1 MVRLSLAAAS
11 LAALFV
17 ASPAAAFAPNM
28 QQSSAVRFVSPLGV
42 TTTTLSETATSFDLD
57 SYLASKKG
65 PIENALEA
73 SIVSVGPQTEKIC
86 ESMLYSLMAGGKR
99 IRPVLCLAAAEMFGG
114 TAEQAMPTA
123 VALEMIHTMS
133 LIHDDLPSMDNDDL
147 RRGKPTNHV
156 SFSKFP
162 RWACHVLG
170 CSMIRICSEMCTI
183 LHWLR
188 YWWTLG

>member
-11 LAALFV
+11 LAALLV
-17 ASPAAAFAPNM
+17 VSPAAAFVAAPNK
-28 QQSSAVRFVSPLGV
+28 QSTVRRSMVAAAP
-42 TTTTLSETATSFDLD
+42 LSETSTSFDLD
-57 SYLASKKG
+57 AYLMSKKA
-65 PIENALEA
+65 PIEAALEA

-114 TAEQAMPTA
+114 TVEQSMPTA

-156 SFSKFP
+156 SSSFFLRCECFDSI
-162 RWACHVLG
+162 LTD
-170 CSMIRICSEMCTI
+170 MI
-183 LHWLR
+183 
-188 YWWTLG
+188 